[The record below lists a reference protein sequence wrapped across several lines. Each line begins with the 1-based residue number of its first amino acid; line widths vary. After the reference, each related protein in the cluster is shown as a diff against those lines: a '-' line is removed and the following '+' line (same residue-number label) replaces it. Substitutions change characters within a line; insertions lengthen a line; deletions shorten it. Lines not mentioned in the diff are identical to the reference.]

1 MAVPLDQGDQDDL
14 RAAQESHRGSDRP
27 NAASD
32 EDRAARAIDQS
43 IKIFLPITRRD
54 DGGTV
59 ARQDDLRSKY
69 DVIIFAPVGRSSSL
83 DPQAQQSAR
92 EDQAKNQ

>member
-1 MAVPLDQGDQDDL
+1 MAIPLNQGDQDDL

-59 ARQDDLRSKY
+59 ARQDDLAAMSMPTQ
-69 DVIIFAPVGRSSSL
+69 DQANAPVADSL
-83 DPQAQQSAR
+83 D
-92 EDQAKNQ
+92 EVGIV